1 MKRYN
6 KGKQGVLLCLL
17 MIAMFVSCSGRGDR
31 KSRIDDD
38 DSIPEV
44 APVEYHADND
54 IAMTVRSLSDA
65 IYVGEILRN
74 ADYDYKGVLTD
85 GQGRALYTDLS
96 GKPGV
101 WDVRVADGGTA
112 KISNVE
118 LGDLLAEDLTAYILT
133 AMNLGD
139 ADMVCNNT
147 KDGAGHVCYRFDGG
161 YIDFMVMGE
170 TISTGLEA
178 ARMTITVSRED
189 PCE

>member
-6 KGKQGVLLCLL
+6 KENYAVLLCLL
-17 MIAMFVSCSGRGDR
+17 LIGALVSCSGSGDGE
-31 KSRIDDD
+31 SRTNDD
-38 DSIPEV
+38 DSIKGASRV
-44 APVEYHADND
+44 VYHADND

-65 IYVGEILRN
+65 IHVGEILRD
-74 ADYDYKGVLTD
+74 ADYNYHGVLTD
-85 GQGRALYTDLS
+85 GQGRALYTDIS
-96 GKPGV
+96 GNPGV

-133 AMNLGD
+133 AMKLGD
-139 ADMVCNNT
+139 ADMECNNI

-161 YIDFMVMGE
+161 YIDFMVRGE
-170 TISTGLEA
+170 ILSSGLEA
-178 ARMTITVSRED
+178 ARMTITVSREN